1 MPTGK
6 GLADALRRGVEIGC
20 TAVQVFT
27 SSPQQWAARP
37 ITDEMATEF
46 RATADELNLTPFTVS
61 HDSYLINL
69 AAPDEE
75 KREKSM
81 RGLARELERC
91 AHLGIPYV
99 ISHMG
104 AHMGEG
110 EEVGLAKVAEAARSI
125 LAEAPAGV
133 TLLMETTAG
142 QGSSLNYK
150 FEHLEWL
157 LNACNGH
164 PQLGVC
170 VDTCHIF
177 AAGYDIR
184 TEEGYAT
191 TMAELDQRI
200 GAERVKVIHVNDS
213 QKPFGKRVDRHAHLG
228 QGEIGPVAFAC
239 LCQDAR
245 WTETPLI
252 VETPEAE
259 THHQVNVARLWAWS
273 RGENPVMD

>member
-6 GLADALRRGVEIGC
+6 GLADALRRGVDIGC

-37 ITDEMATEF
+37 ITEEMATEF
-46 RATADELNLTPFTVS
+46 RATAEELHLTPFTVS

-125 LAEAPAGV
+125 LAETPAGV

-150 FEHLEWL
+150 F
-157 LNACNGH
+157 
-164 PQLGVC
+164 
-170 VDTCHIF
+170 
-177 AAGYDIR
+177 GYDIR